1 MWDRQGSDLL
11 LATGS
16 EPRIRVDGKLT
27 RHREHARPH
36 RRPDRRHRAR
46 ACCRPQHEA
55 TFEEH
60 QDVDFSFSWLD
71 RARLRGSAF
80 TQKGNIALALRM
92 IPSDIPSFDQLGLP
106 PVAEW
111 LARLPRGLV
120 LLTGPTGSG
129 KSTTL
134 ASIIDRINQTRSV
147 HILTIED
154 PIEYVHNHGLS
165 AVTQREVG
173 TDSPSF
179 ERALRSALRE
189 DPDVLLVGEMRD
201 LESIQLALTLAETGH
216 LVFSTL
222 HTNDAAQAIDRII
235 DVFPPWRQDQI
246 RVQLGSSLGAVIAQ
260 RLVPKVDG
268 GMVAAFEILIA
279 NHPVRNI
286 IREGK
291 THQLPNLITTNQ
303 AEGMCSLESS
313 LAELVV
319 AQIGRLRG
327 RPRHLLTPQGAQPTH
342 GPARACLRDCVTI
355 GTASRRGPDLA
366 VLAGRGVTPCGPS
379 WLVAAAKLQGTISRP
394 KTPAH
399 RSRSRGRRP
408 APDFAR

>member
-1 MWDRQGSDLL
+1 MARGPLGPPGLGPVAGHGVTTTDAGRRKAHRTRGHTGADRRTD
-11 LATGS
+11 
-16 EPRIRVDGKLT
+16 
-27 RHREHARPH
+27 
-36 RRPDRRHRAR
+36 RPDRAGHAE
-46 ACCRPQHEA
+46 PEHEE
-55 TFEEH
+55 TFDEH
-60 QDVDFSFSWLD
+60 YDVDFSFSWLD

-80 TQKGNIALALRM
+80 TQKGDTALALRM
-92 IPSDIPSFDQLGLP
+92 IPSEIPTFEELGLP

-154 PIEYVHNHGLS
+154 PIEYVHKHGLS

-173 TDSPSF
+173 TDRPSF

-222 HTNDAAQAIDRII
+222 HTNDASQAIDRII
-235 DVFPPWRQDQI
+235 DVFPAWRQDQI

-260 RLVPKVDG
+260 RLIPRMGG

-313 LAELVV
+313 LA
-319 AQIGRLRG
+319 
-327 RPRHLLTPQGAQPTH
+327 
-342 GPARACLRDCVTI
+342 D
-355 GTASRRGPDLA
+355 
-366 VLAGRGVTPCGPS
+366 
-379 WLVAAAKLQGTISRP
+379 LVAAQIVDYEEALAITSHPKELTRLVGAARARPTPPHEHAPPPDAGPTSPTRSSR
-394 KTPAH
+394 A
-399 RSRSRGRRP
+399 
-408 APDFAR
+408 